1 MNDDAQD
8 PRVLLSLARIEGKLE
23 LIDSR
28 LDGLTQVGTDH
39 EARLR
44 DLEKRPAG
52 ITPRVFLSAMVGI
65 SAIVGSISPIIA
77 LAASK

>member
-28 LDGLTQVGTDH
+28 LDTLSKTDGDH
-39 EARLR
+39 ENRLR
-44 DLEKRPAG
+44 NLENRPAG
-52 ITPRVFLSAMVGI
+52 ITPRVFF
-65 SAIVGSISPIIA
+65 SAIVGV
-77 LAASK
+77 AAVVGSVAPLVFMAVGK